1 MAQAPNGLRKA
12 VAFVTLAAMVLGLF
26 VWVATLSYGYGSLCK
41 QVETN
46 QDGIQRVEQTT
57 NKILDILLKERGA
70 K

>member
-1 MAQAPNGLRKA
+1 MANAPNGLRKA

-41 QVETN
+41 QVDTN
-46 QDGIQRVEQTT
+46 QAGIQRVEETA
-57 NKILDILLKERGA
+57 NKILDVLLKERRT

>member
-46 QDGIQRVEQTT
+46 CDGIQRFEQTT
-57 NKILDILLKERGA
+57 NKILDILLKERG